1 MGGTAGLG
9 LKAGQPWVWY
19 PSHMAN
25 RARDLES
32 QALELPAEERARL
45 AERLLASLEALADPE
60 AESLWLEESE
70 RRLTELD
77 SGATAGVRAE
87 EVFRKSRSALR

>member
-1 MGGTAGLG
+1 M
-9 LKAGQPWVWY
+9 V
-19 PSHMAN
+19 MAN

-32 QALELPAEERARL
+32 QALELPAEDRAQL

-70 RRLTELD
+70 RRLAELE
-77 SGATAGVRAE
+77 SGASTGAPAD
-87 EVFRKSRSALR
+87 EVFRKSRTALR